1 MKVSVNNEYFY
12 QIKNREKVFEC
23 RMLTQENAYNY
34 LQKEENGNEF
44 ILKKDVVIDHE
55 NFSGIYSFNK
65 GVFPYVLKQYKYI
78 LFKNSDNVILIELD
92 KKEPYKLFWI
102 KGDENDVLVDKS
114 LKTSNI
120 YDNNIGN
127 WVIEYKL
134 GEILLEG

>member
-1 MKVSVNNEYFY
+1 MFLLL
-12 QIKNREKVFEC
+12 F
-23 RMLTQENAYNY
+23 
-34 LQKEENGNEF
+34 
-44 ILKKDVVIDHE
+44 
-55 NFSGIYSFNK
+55 
-65 GVFPYVLKQYKYI
+65 
-78 LFKNSDNVILIELD
+78 FKNSDNVILIELD